1 MAINNSK
8 LLSGRVPV
16 TPYSSLTNDRH
27 LFLGLSEAEPSLG
40 SGANNSVLTISTS
53 NTRVWSNALT
63 LSSLTVNGVSNLGN
77 IANVKITGGSNGQV
91 VTTDGSGNLT
101 FTTVSSGSSNLAA
114 PMPYFIATGESYI
127 VSNNFQ
133 GLFSIPITIDGEL
146 EVAGV
151 LVEV

>member
-1 MAINNSK
+1 MNNSK

-16 TPYSSLTNDRH
+16 TPYSSLTSDRH
-27 LFLGLSEAEPSLG
+27 QFLGLEQAEPSLG
-40 SGANNSVLTISTS
+40 PGANNSVLTISTS
-53 NTRVWSNALT
+53 NSRVWSNALN

-77 IANVKITGGSNGQV
+77 VGNVKITGGSNGQV

-101 FTTVSSGSSNLAA
+101 FTTISVSNNSVA

>member
-1 MAINNSK
+1 MAMNNSR

-40 SGANNSVLTISTS
+40 AGANNSVLTISTS
-53 NTRVWSNALT
+53 NTRVWSNALN
-63 LSSLTVNGVSNLGN
+63 LSSLTVTGESNLGN
-77 IANVKITGGSNGQV
+77 VGNVKITGGSNGQV

-101 FTTVSSGSSNLAA
+101 FTSISVSSNLAA

-146 EVAGV
+146 EVDGV

>member
-1 MAINNSK
+1 MNNSK

-16 TPYSSLTNDRH
+16 TPYSSLTSDRH
-27 LFLGLSEAEPSLG
+27 QFLGLEQAEPSLG
-40 SGANNSVLTISTS
+40 PGANNSVLTISTS
-53 NTRVWSNALT
+53 NSRVWSNALS

-77 IANVKITGGSNGQV
+77 VGNVKITGGSNGQV

-101 FTTVSSGSSNLAA
+101 FTTISVSNNSVA

>member
-40 SGANNSVLTISTS
+40 AGANNSVLTISTS
-53 NTRVWSNALT
+53 NSRVWSNALT
-63 LSSLTVNGVSNLGN
+63 LSSLTVNGISNLGN
-77 IANVKITGGSNGQV
+77 VGNVKITGGSNGQV
-91 VTTDGSGNLT
+91 VTTDGLGNLA
-101 FTTVSSGSSNLAA
+101 FTSVSATSNLAA
-114 PMPYFIATGESYI
+114 PMPYFIPVGESYT

-133 GLFSIPITIDGEL
+133 GLFTIPITIDGAL
-146 EVAGV
+146 EVDGI
-151 LVEV
+151 LIEL

>member
-1 MAINNSK
+1 MNNSK

-16 TPYSSLTNDRH
+16 TPYSSLTSDRH
-27 LFLGLSEAEPSLG
+27 QFLGLEQAEPNLG
-40 SGANNSVLTISTS
+40 PGANNSVLTISTS
-53 NTRVWSNALT
+53 NSRVWSNALS

-77 IANVKITGGSNGQV
+77 VGNVKITGGSNGQV

-101 FTTVSSGSSNLAA
+101 FTTISISNNSVA